1 MRLLL
6 DTHTFIWF
14 VLDSPKLSLTLR
26 GLIEDENNE
35 KLLSTA
41 SIWEI
46 AIKQSTGKLYFG
58 LPFRLFIEQQLS
70 LNSIELLNINLD
82 YIALVATLPLHHRD
96 PFDRLLIA
104 QSMVEQIP
112 ILSAD
117 SAFDAY
123 QIQRLW

>member
-14 VLDSPKLSLTLR
+14 VLDSPKLSPTLR

-58 LPFRLFIEQQLS
+58 LPFRVFIEQQLS

-82 YIALVATLPLHHRD
+82 HIAIVATLPLHHRD

-104 QSMVEQIP
+104 QAMVEQIP

-123 QIQRLW
+123 AINQLW